1 MSCDAIRWSKLI
13 DALIASMIAS
23 GPEAKRPP
31 HIWFEDVS
39 DMLTPFGG
47 FMKFL
52 KSLLLYT
59 ALGLGANTVFA
70 MDTSQFDTL
79 KSGDMRKLAW
89 AKSDEMVSTVAY
101 FDETGQETDLSTY
114 RGKTV
119 VLNFWAT
126 WCAPCRKEMP
136 SLSKLQSELGDDTF
150 EVVTIATMRNS
161 PNSIQSF
168 FTKIGVQNLSQHN
181 DPKGALSRSMGVVGL
196 PTTLIISQSGQEIGR
211 LLGDADW
218 ASEEAI
224 ALISAII
231 TADHKN

>member
-1 MSCDAIRWSKLI
+1 
-13 DALIASMIAS
+13 
-23 GPEAKRPP
+23 
-31 HIWFEDVS
+31 
-39 DMLTPFGG
+39 MLTPFGG

-79 KSGDMRKLAW
+79 KSSEMRKLAW

-218 ASEEAI
+218 ASDEAI

-231 TADHKN
+231 TADHQN

>member
-1 MSCDAIRWSKLI
+1 
-13 DALIASMIAS
+13 
-23 GPEAKRPP
+23 
-31 HIWFEDVS
+31 
-39 DMLTPFGG
+39 MLTPFGG